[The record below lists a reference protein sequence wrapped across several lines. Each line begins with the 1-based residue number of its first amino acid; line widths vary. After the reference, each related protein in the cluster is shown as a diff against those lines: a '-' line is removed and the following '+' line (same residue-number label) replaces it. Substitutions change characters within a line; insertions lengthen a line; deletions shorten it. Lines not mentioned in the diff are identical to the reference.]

1 MLLRGASVKTTP
13 ACGVEPLRAGPEAC
27 NLATTAGAAP
37 VLSRPMS
44 ETGKRGGRSPPNFP
58 VVDLD
63 VQRGESDRAAAAAS
77 LQTGCIGWRIILAL
91 IVHGRSVMKSSARNQ
106 FRGVVT
112 AVRNGAINDEVEI
125 EFAPGQ
131 KLVSMVTHESRQAL
145 KLEVGAKAIVL
156 IKASSILLV
165 SGSSGMRFSARNQ
178 LTGEVD
184 AVKEGAVNSEVLVR
198 LPSSAMVVAVVTN
211 GSVSS
216 MGLRKGDEVT
226 AMFKA
231 SSAFIAVDA

>member
-1 MLLRGASVKTTP
+1 
-13 ACGVEPLRAGPEAC
+13 
-27 NLATTAGAAP
+27 
-37 VLSRPMS
+37 
-44 ETGKRGGRSPPNFP
+44 
-58 VVDLD
+58 
-63 VQRGESDRAAAAAS
+63 
-77 LQTGCIGWRIILAL
+77 
-91 IVHGRSVMKSSARNQ
+91 MKSSARNQ

-131 KLVSMVTHESRQAL
+131 KLVSMVTHESRRAL

-178 LTGEVD
+178 LNGKVD

-198 LPSSAMVVAVVTN
+198 LPSGAMVVAVVTN